1 MRHALTAAGML
12 IALASF
18 ALCAENTIPFFG
30 SGGAIECRTW
40 VEEHKDKA
48 SILAFNLDGW
58 LLGFVSGGLY
68 SETISA
74 TDREAFFA
82 EMKEADVL
90 RLTNDFCRTH
100 PNAYM
105 LQAALTVS
113 ADLSFDFARRTRA
126 AIERAKRAPS
136 RR

>member
-12 IALASF
+12 IALTSF
-18 ALCAENTIPFFG
+18 ALCAENTTPFFG

-48 SILAFNLDGW
+48 SILAFGLDGW

-68 SETISA
+68 SETISV

-82 EMKEADVL
+82 EMKEADCPQSDQRFLSDSPQCLYAPGRDDCFSGPVL
-90 RLTNDFCRTH
+90 
-100 PNAYM
+100 
-105 LQAALTVS
+105 
-113 ADLSFDFARRTRA
+113 
-126 AIERAKRAPS
+126 
-136 RR
+136 